1 MSATSR
7 DFAFATVTA
16 AVGLAYYRLTTQV
29 PQSTLDD
36 TVGPVGL
43 PRLYAVILVALS
55 LITIVPAALAVV
67 RRQPPQRGARA
78 EARALRCRAPRRS
91 WRFAGMLLIGVL
103 YVAIVPWLGYGP
115 SIALLI
121 AGTAWYQG
129 GAINRR
135 VVVVSASG
143 ALILWLLF
151 VAFLR
156 IPQPPGV
163 WTSIF

>member
-7 DFAFATVTA
+7 DFAFATVML

-29 PQSTLDD
+29 PRSSLDD

-55 LITIVPAALAVV
+55 LMTIVTAALTV
-67 RRQPPQRGARA
+67 RRQPPQRDD
-78 EARALRCRAPRRS
+78 APVRS
-91 WRFAGMLLIGVL
+91 WRFTGMLIIGVL
-103 YVAIVPWLGYGP
+103 YVAIVPWLGYPP
-115 SIALLI
+115 SIAMLI
-121 AGTAWYQG
+121 AGTAWFQG

>member
-16 AVGLAYYRLTTQV
+16 AVGLAYYWLTTQV

-43 PRLYAVILVALS
+43 PRLYAVILAALS
-55 LITIVPAALAVV
+55 LMTIVPAALAVV
-67 RRQPPQRGARA
+67 RRQPPHRDDV
-78 EARALRCRAPRRS
+78 PRRS
-91 WRFAGMLLIGVL
+91 WRFAGMLLIGSL
-103 YVAIVPWLGYGP
+103 YVAIVPWLGYVP

-156 IPQPPGV
+156 IPQPPGA
-163 WTSIF
+163 WTSIL

>member
-7 DFAFATVTA
+7 DFAFAAVML
-16 AVGLAYYRLTTQV
+16 AVGLAYYGLTTQV

-55 LITIVPAALAVV
+55 LLTIVTAALTV
-67 RRQPPQRGARA
+67 RRQPPRRD
-78 EARALRCRAPRRS
+78 ERPRRS
-91 WRFAGMLLIGVL
+91 WRFAGMLIIGVL
-103 YVAIVPWLGYGP
+103 YVAIMPWLGYLP
-115 SIALLI
+115 SIAMLI
-121 AGTAWYQG
+121 AGTSWYQG

-151 VAFLR
+151 VTFLR

>member
-7 DFAFATVTA
+7 DFAFATVML
-16 AVGLAYYRLTTQV
+16 AVGLAYYWLTTQV
-29 PQSTLDD
+29 PQSALDD

-55 LITIVPAALAVV
+55 LMTIVTAALTV
-67 RRQPPQRGARA
+67 RRQPPQRDD
-78 EARALRCRAPRRS
+78 APVRS
-91 WRFAGMLLIGVL
+91 WRFTGMLIIGVL
-103 YVAIVPWLGYGP
+103 YVAIVPWLGYPP
-115 SIALLI
+115 SIAMLI
-121 AGTAWYQG
+121 AGTAWFQG

>member
-7 DFAFATVTA
+7 DFTFG
-16 AVGLAYYRLTTQV
+16 AVMLALGLAYSWLTTTV
-29 PQSTLDD
+29 PQSALDD

-55 LITIVPAALAVV
+55 VVTLARAALALV
-67 RRQPPQRGARA
+67 RRQPPQ
-78 EARALRCRAPRRS
+78 PDDVTRRS
-91 WRFAGMLLIGVL
+91 WRFAGMLVIGVL
-103 YVAIVPWLGYGP
+103 YVAIVPWLGYMA

-129 GAINRR
+129 GVINRR
-135 VVVVSASG
+135 VIIVSASG
-143 ALILWLLF
+143 ALLLWLLF

-156 IPQPPGV
+156 IPQPPGA

>member
-7 DFAFATVTA
+7 DVWFGTVVL
-16 AVGLAYYRLTTQV
+16 AVGLAYYWLTIQV
-29 PQSTLDD
+29 PQSALDD
-36 TVGPVGL
+36 AVGPVGL
-43 PRLYAVILVALS
+43 PRLYVVILVAS
-55 LITIVPAALAVV
+55 SVVLIVRAALAGG
-67 RRQPPQRGARA
+67 RRDAQQRDDM
-78 EARALRCRAPRRS
+78 PRRS

-103 YVAIVPWLGYGP
+103 YVVIVPWLGYLP

-129 GAINRR
+129 GAIDRR
-135 VVVVSASG
+135 VLVVSASG
-143 ALILWLLF
+143 ALLLWLLF

-156 IPQPPGV
+156 IPQPPGA

>member
-7 DFAFATVTA
+7 DVWFGTA
-16 AVGLAYYRLTTQV
+16 MLAVGLAYYWLTIQV
-29 PQSTLDD
+29 PQSALDD
-36 TVGPVGL
+36 AVGPVGL
-43 PRLYAVILVALS
+43 PRLYVVILAALS
-55 LITIVPAALAVV
+55 VVAIVRAALAGG
-67 RRQPPQRGARA
+67 RRDAQPRDNG
-78 EARALRCRAPRRS
+78 PRRS
-91 WRFAGMLLIGVL
+91 WRFAGMLLLGVL
-103 YVAIVPWLGYGP
+103 YLAIVPWLGYLP

-135 VVVVSASG
+135 VLVVSASG
-143 ALILWLLF
+143 ALLLWLLF

-156 IPQPPGV
+156 IPQPPGA

>member
-1 MSATSR
+1 M
-7 DFAFATVTA
+7 
-16 AVGLAYYRLTTQV
+16 TTQV

-55 LITIVPAALAVV
+55 LITIVPAALAFV
-67 RRQPPQRGARA
+67 RRPPPERD
-78 EARALRCRAPRRS
+78 EVPRRS
-91 WRFAGMLLIGVL
+91 WRFAGMLVIGAL
-103 YVAIVPWLGYGP
+103 YVAIVPWLGYLP
-115 SIALLI
+115 SIAMLI

-156 IPQPPGV
+156 IPQPPGA

>member
-7 DFAFATVTA
+7 DVWFGTVVL
-16 AVGLAYYRLTTQV
+16 AVGLAYYWLTIQV
-29 PQSTLDD
+29 PQSALDD
-36 TVGPVGL
+36 AVGPVGL
-43 PRLYAVILVALS
+43 PRLYVVILVALS
-55 LITIVPAALAVV
+55 VVAIVRAALAGG
-67 RRQPPQRGARA
+67 RRDAQQRDDV
-78 EARALRCRAPRRS
+78 PRRS

-103 YVAIVPWLGYGP
+103 YVVIVPWLGYLP

-135 VVVVSASG
+135 VLVVSASG
-143 ALILWLLF
+143 ALLLWLLF

-156 IPQPPGV
+156 IPQPPGA